1 MHITANT
8 ITTTSRQR
16 RVAGPSTD
24 QSNEYGS
31 GSLLV
36 AVSSVRSPGTPA
48 VELQALLGKEA
59 TRPQRLALQ
68 RAARVLADKG
78 CIRIFVFWDVATQKH
93 VYVLHRIDYD
103 FERHARA
110 YGLTPYANNCDWI
123 RAATASRGGAGIR
136 LHLCHLD
143 ELERQMKVA
152 MIAPDKNPN

>member
-1 MHITANT
+1 M
-8 ITTTSRQR
+8 SKGPGVCQR
-16 RVAGPSTD
+16 CIIGALT
-24 QSNEYGS
+24 
-31 GSLLV
+31 
-36 AVSSVRSPGTPA
+36 GTPA

-136 LHLCHLD
+136 LHPVPLG
-143 ELERQMKVA
+143 RA
-152 MIAPDKNPN
+152 